1 MNISIAGAGNIS
13 SLLTEKLAKGNNNIT
28 IFENRDERIAY
39 ANEHLDAMIVDGD
52 VLNMSLQRRAG
63 SGHADIFI
71 ALTQNDSVNILA
83 CQIAKKLGAK
93 KTIARVRDSQYI
105 IKKKNIFSPCECSV
119 DFFIHP
125 EYETAAAISRLI
137 NQIGT
142 TDIIEIEE
150 GKIQFLGLYIDNK
163 AHFLHIP
170 FKDFNTHFGD
180 LPMRIVAI
188 KRRTFTLIPRGE
200 DILIPGDQIFFIC
213 DPKYKE
219 KILQIFGKQ
228 DAEIKDIMIIG
239 GGLIGKFIAKNL
251 EHSMN
256 VKIIEADRKKA
267 DRLAEILDKSLVIHG
282 DGSDLDLLHSEG
294 LTEMDEVITV
304 TGDDETNII
313 TTTIARHLDVRRTI
327 TLINKNEYLPLISA
341 LNLEAVVSK
350 HHLTVNAISNYI
362 RRESIAQISE
372 LPGLDAAIVEFIVS
386 KKSKIA
392 GKALK
397 NIKFP
402 NRTLIGAILK
412 NDGRI
417 IIPQGDTIVE
427 MDDKVVVFCDPISVE
442 PITKLFK
449 K

>member
-13 SLLTEKLAKGNNNIT
+13 RLLTEKLAKGNNNIT
-28 IFENRDERIAY
+28 IFEKRGDRITY

-63 SGHADIFI
+63 SGNADIFI
-71 ALTQNDSVNILA
+71 ALTQDDSVNILA

-105 IKKKNIFSPCECSV
+105 IKKKNIFTPFECSV

-125 EYETAAAISRLI
+125 EYETAGAISRLI
-137 NQIGT
+137 HQTGT

-150 GKIQFLGLYIDNK
+150 GKVQFLGLYIDNNSQ
-163 AHFLHIP
+163 FLHIP
-170 FKDFNTHFGD
+170 FKDFNTTFGD

-200 DILIPGDQIFFIC
+200 DVLIPGDQIFFVC
-213 DPKYKE
+213 DPKYKD
-219 KILQIFGKQ
+219 KILQIFGKK
-228 DAEIKDIMIIG
+228 DVEIKNIMIIG

-256 VKIIEADRKKA
+256 VKVVENNPKKA
-267 DRLAEILDKSLVIHG
+267 DALAQVLDKALVIQG

-294 LTEMDEVITV
+294 LTDMDEVITV

-313 TTTIARHLDVRRTI
+313 TTTIARHLHVPRTI

-372 LPGLDAAIVEFIVS
+372 LPGLDAAIVEFLVS
-386 KKSKIA
+386 KKSKIT
-392 GKALK
+392 GKMLK

-412 NDGRI
+412 GGETM
-417 IIPQGDTIVE
+417 IIPQGDTVVE
-427 MDDKVVVFCDPISVE
+427 INDKVVVFCDPLSVE
-442 PITKLFK
+442 SITKLFK
-449 K
+449 